1 MPGLMAFHAH
11 PDDEVISTG
20 GVLSRYSAA
29 GEQVVVI
36 TATDGAEGEIHN
48 YDDPDSIKPT
58 LADVRAKE
66 IAAAMDILGVPHQEF
81 LGFRDSGMM
90 GDESNK
96 HPDCFWQ
103 ADFMDATGRL
113 VRKVRKYQPDVMV
126 IYDPFGGYGHPDH
139 INVHRIGMS
148 AFAGSADLARFP
160 LEDGEESWTPSKL
173 YWVAWP
179 RSRSQFVARS
189 RFDAGHIDETELE
202 RALQGGTPDEH
213 IHAVIDVVDL
223 IDVKLA
229 ALKAHRSQ
237 IPADWFLL
245 TVPDEVRPV
254 IMGRETFVRVF
265 SHVAAAPK
273 EDDLFAGLR

>member
-1 MPGLMAFHAH
+1 
-11 PDDEVISTG
+11 
-20 GVLSRYSAA
+20 
-29 GEQVVVI
+29 
-36 TATDGAEGEIHN
+36 
-48 YDDPDSIKPT
+48 
-58 LADVRAKE
+58 
-66 IAAAMDILGVPHQEF
+66 
-81 LGFRDSGMM
+81 
-90 GDESNK
+90 
-96 HPDCFWQ
+96 
-103 ADFMDATGRL
+103 
-113 VRKVRKYQPDVMV
+113 
-126 IYDPFGGYGHPDH
+126 
-139 INVHRIGMS
+139 
-148 AFAGSADLARFP
+148 
-160 LEDGEESWTPSKL
+160 
-173 YWVAWP
+173 
-179 RSRSQFVARS
+179 VARS